1 MSKHEQEY
9 KMIGLNVAYYRKLKG
24 ISQMQLAELIGLSR
38 THISNIEAH
47 NMPTAVS
54 LDTLLDI
61 ADTLDIPAKKLLDF
75 HEG

>member
-24 ISQMQLAELIGLSR
+24 ISQMQLADLIGLSR
-38 THISNIEAH
+38 THISNIEAP